1 MAMISP
7 KAEKAKNA
15 LAERAKVG
23 KAPAVGEDEQGVGMG
38 TDRAVE
44 DT

>member
-1 MAMISP
+1 MISP

-23 KAPAVGEDEQGVGMG
+23 KTPVAGDEERGLG
-38 TDRAVE
+38 TDRTIE